1 MWYKVCSIILSHS
14 LSTTYCVCTVLIHF
28 KVGLLEYD
36 NIFNIYIYEMKLLI
50 IVESR
55 HLGRCGLGRLNP
67 QTKKKP
73 EVEMLN
79 PYPLANISV

>member
-14 LSTTYCVCTVLIHF
+14 LSTTYCVCTVLIYF

-50 IVESR
+50 IV
-55 HLGRCGLGRLNP
+55 
-67 QTKKKP
+67 
-73 EVEMLN
+73 
-79 PYPLANISV
+79 A